1 MTNCNLLI
9 LVIFLLALLLFYQI
23 STANANTIQIGGQDI
38 VSTNIIAEGAD
49 ADLVEADIQAESL
62 AATENVF
69 MGDFR
74 TADYT
79 DANLSR
85 SDINTIAN
93 GPSYDSYRSNSGDQ
107 ANMYFT
113 GDVVDGIGNFTVD
126 GTNRV
131 QGQPQPRRID
141 PNILPGVLGGR
152 PGRRDIGRV
161 IEANSWSM
169 VDFRPRRNDSAFR
182 IMRAGVRQLD
192 VIQVFDFMG
201 RTSFVLRLKGAMPT
215 ACNQLRI
222 LPVRLDPFNNIRLTV
237 YSIVDPLLSCTK
249 DIREWQVVIPLI
261 QLGRGR
267 YNIVLNNRPVTGLIQ
282 N

>member
-23 STANANTIQIGGQDI
+23 SNANANTIQIGGQDI

-93 GPSYDSYRSNSGDQ
+93 GPSYVAEEQ

-131 QGQPQPRRID
+131 QGQPQPRRIS

-192 VIQVFDFMG
+192 VIQVFDSMG
-201 RTSFVLRLKGAMPT
+201 LAPSFVLRLKGAMPT